1 MSETF
6 VAVYDA
12 LRRAVVP
19 TMEVAMPK
27 LPDLPRPAYLPEAPP
42 QSVGEYRAA
51 LAKLGKLGI
60 VKRVD

>member
-19 TMEVAMPK
+19 TVEVALPK
-27 LPDLPRPAYLPEAPP
+27 IPRLERPSYLPEAPE
-42 QSVGEYRAA
+42 QTLGEYRNA
-51 LAKLGKLGI
+51 LAKLGRLGI
-60 VKRVD
+60 VKVN